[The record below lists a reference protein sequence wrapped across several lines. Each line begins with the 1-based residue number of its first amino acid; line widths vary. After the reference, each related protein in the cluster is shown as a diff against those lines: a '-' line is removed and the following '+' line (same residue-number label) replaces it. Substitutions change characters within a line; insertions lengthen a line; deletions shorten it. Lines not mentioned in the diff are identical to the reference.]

1 VDKSNQQINKST
13 NNQHKAGFVSIL
25 GNPNVGKSTL
35 MNALIG
41 ERLSIITNKAQTTRH
56 RIMGI
61 VNGADFQIVYSDTP
75 GVLTP
80 NYKMQEYM
88 MKYVETALSD
98 SDILLYMVECGET
111 AYNEKVIKSLVL
123 SQTPTILLINK
134 IDAVSAEQ
142 TAASKLHW
150 ETVLHPAKTCCIS
163 ALRGD
168 NIGELITTIA
178 ELLPLSPP
186 YFPKDELTDRPMRF
200 FVSEIIREKILLQFK
215 KEIPYSVEIVVE
227 SYKETNKI
235 THIDAMIYVERE
247 SQKAIMLG
255 HNGKAIKELG
265 TQSRL
270 AIEDFIGQKV
280 FLSLSI
286 KVQKDWRNDD
296 SRLKGFGYG
305 I

>member
-1 VDKSNQQINKST
+1 ME
-13 NNQHKAGFVSIL
+13 HRAGFVSIL

-61 VNGADFQIVYSDTP
+61 VNGDDFQIVYSDTP
-75 GVLTP
+75 GLLTP

-88 MKYVETALSD
+88 MQYVSTALKD
-98 SDILLYMVECGET
+98 SDIILYMVECGET
-111 AYNEKVIKSLVL
+111 AYNEKVVESLTQSGTPVILIVNKMDIATGEQAIATISHWKNVL
-123 SQTPTILLINK
+123 N
-134 IDAVSAEQ
+134 
-142 TAASKLHW
+142 
-150 ETVLHPAKTCCIS
+150 PAKISCIP
-163 ALRGD
+163 ALHG
-168 NIGELITTIA
+168 IHLAELTTSIA
-178 ELLPLSPP
+178 ELLPVSPP

-227 SYKETNKI
+227 SYKEKGKM

-255 HNGKAIKELG
+255 HKGEAIKELG
-265 TQSRL
+265 TKSRL
-270 AIEDFIGQKV
+270 AIEEFIGQKV

-296 SRLKGFGYG
+296 SRLKCFGYG

>member
-1 VDKSNQQINKST
+1 MSEG
-13 NNQHKAGFVSIL
+13 NQHKAGFVSIL

-41 ERLSIITNKAQTTRH
+41 ERLSIISNKAQTTRH

-98 SDILLYMVECGET
+98 SDIILYMAECGET
-111 AYNEKVIKSLVL
+111 ACNEKVMKSLL
-123 SQTPTILLINK
+123 QSKTPIILIINK
-134 IDAVSAEQ
+134 IDMVSAEQ
-142 TAASKLHW
+142 LEVSKLHW
-150 ETVLHPAKTCCIS
+150 ENLLRPAKTCCIS

-168 NIGELITTIA
+168 NIGDLAASIA

-200 FVSEIIREKILLQFK
+200 FVSEIIREKILFLFK
-215 KEIPYSVEIVVE
+215 KEIPYSVEVVVE
-227 SYKETNKI
+227 SYKERDKMTC
-235 THIDAMIYVERE
+235 IDAVIYAERE

-255 HNGKAIKELG
+255 HNGNSIKELG

-286 KVQKDWRNDD
+286 KVQRNWRNDD
-296 SRLKGFGYG
+296 NRLKRFGYG
-305 I
+305 F

>member
-1 VDKSNQQINKST
+1 MPTNQLTEPT

-61 VNGADFQIVYSDTP
+61 VNGGDFQIVYSDTP

-111 AYNEKVIKSLVL
+111 AYNEKVVESLRN
-123 SQTPTILLINK
+123 SETPTILIINK
-134 IDAVSAEQ
+134 IDAASAEQ
-142 TAASKLHW
+142 LLVCQSHW
-150 ETVLHPAKTCCIS
+150 EKVLSPAKTCYIS

-168 NIGELITTIA
+168 NIEELVRTVA
-178 ELLPLSPP
+178 EMLPVSPP

-200 FVSEIIREKILLQFK
+200 FVSEIIREKVLLQFK

-227 SYKETNKI
+227 SYKEKSKI
-235 THIDAMIYVERE
+235 TYIDAMIYVERE

-255 HNGKAIKELG
+255 HNGNAIKELG
-265 TQSRL
+265 VQSRL

-296 SRLKGFGYG
+296 NRLKRFGYG
-305 I
+305 V

>member
-1 VDKSNQQINKST
+1 ME
-13 NNQHKAGFVSIL
+13 NNREEQHKAGFVSIL
-25 GNPNVGKSTL
+25 GSPNVGKSTL

-61 VNGADFQIVYSDTP
+61 VNGTDFQIVYSDTP

-88 MKYVETALSD
+88 MRYVETALGD
-98 SDILLYMVECGET
+98 SDIILYMVECGET
-111 AYNEKVIKSLVL
+111 AYNEKIVARIIQTETPVVL
-123 SQTPTILLINK
+123 IINK
-134 IDAVSAEQ
+134 IDLVSEEQ
-142 TAASKLHW
+142 LAHSRLHW
-150 ETVLHPAKTCCIS
+150 ENTLHPSKTVCIS

-168 NIGELITTIA
+168 NIA
-178 ELLPLSPP
+178 ELVASIVEFLPLSPP

-227 SYKETNKI
+227 SYKEKNKM
-235 THIDAMIYVERE
+235 TCIDAMIYVERE

-255 HNGKAIKELG
+255 HNGNSIKELG
-265 TQSRL
+265 IQSRL

-296 SRLKGFGYG
+296 KRLKHFGYG
-305 I
+305 V

>member
-1 VDKSNQQINKST
+1 ME
-13 NNQHKAGFVSIL
+13 HKAGYVSIL

-61 VNGADFQIVYSDTP
+61 VNGDDFQIVYSDTP
-75 GVLTP
+75 GVLSP

-88 MKYVETALSD
+88 MKYISTALSD
-98 SDILLYMVECGET
+98 SDIILYMVECGET
-111 AYNEKVIKSLVL
+111 AYNEKVVANLIQ
-123 SQTPTILLINK
+123 SQTPTILIINK
-134 IDAVSAEQ
+134 IDAVSMEQ
-142 TAASKLHW
+142 VAASQLHW
-150 ETVLHPAKTCCIS
+150 ENTLHPAKTCCIS

-168 NIGELITTIA
+168 NLAELVAAIS
-178 ELLPLSPP
+178 ELLPISPP

-215 KEIPYSVEIVVE
+215 KEIPYSVEIVIE
-227 SYKETNKI
+227 GYKEKAKI
-235 THIDAMIYVERE
+235 TYIDAMIYVERE

-255 HNGKAIKELG
+255 HKGEAIKELG

-270 AIEDFIGQKV
+270 AIEEFIGQKV

-296 SRLKGFGYG
+296 MRLRRFGYG
-305 I
+305 V

>member
-1 VDKSNQQINKST
+1 MEK
-13 NNQHKAGFVSIL
+13 QHRAGFVSIL

-61 VNGADFQIVYSDTP
+61 VNEDDFQIVYSDTP
-75 GVLTP
+75 GLLTP

-88 MKYVETALSD
+88 MQYVGIALKD
-98 SDILLYMVECGET
+98 SDIILYMVECGET
-111 AYNEKVIKSLVL
+111 ACNEKVVASLVQ
-123 SQTPTILLINK
+123 SKTPVILIINK
-134 IDAVSAEQ
+134 IDTASAEQ
-142 TAASKLHW
+142 TEASKLHW
-150 ETVLHPAKTCCIS
+150 ENTLQPVKTIGIS
-163 ALRGD
+163 ALQGD
-168 NIGELITTIA
+168 NIAELATLIV

-200 FVSEIIREKILLQFK
+200 FVSEIIREKILLQFR

-227 SYKETNKI
+227 GYKEKNKI
-235 THIDAMIYVERE
+235 THIDALIYVERE

-255 HNGKAIKELG
+255 HNGSSIKELG

-270 AIEDFIGQKV
+270 AIEEFIGQKV

-296 SRLKGFGYG
+296 ERLKRFGYG
-305 I
+305 V

>member
-1 VDKSNQQINKST
+1 MEE
-13 NNQHKAGFVSIL
+13 QHKAGFVSIL

-61 VNGADFQIVYSDTP
+61 VNGDDFQIVYSDTP

-88 MKYVETALSD
+88 MKYVENTLKD
-98 SDILLYMVECGET
+98 SDIILYMVECGET
-111 AYNEKVIKSLVL
+111 AYNEKIVASLL
-123 SQTPTILLINK
+123 QSKTPIILIINK
-134 IDAVSAEQ
+134 IDIVSTEQ
-142 TAASKLHW
+142 LSASQLHW
-150 ETVLHPAKTCCIS
+150 ENTLCPAKTCCIS

-168 NIGELITTIA
+168 NMDNLLACIA
-178 ELLPLSPP
+178 ELLPFSPP

-200 FVSEIIREKILLQFK
+200 FVSEIIREKVLLQFK
-215 KEIPYSVEIVVE
+215 KEIPYSVEIVIE
-227 SYKETNKI
+227 SYKEKNNI
-235 THIDAMIYVERE
+235 TCIDAMIYVERE

-255 HNGKAIKELG
+255 HNGIAIKELG
-265 TQSRL
+265 VQSRL
-270 AIEDFIGQKV
+270 AIENFIGQKV

-296 SRLKGFGYG
+296 KRLKHFGYG
-305 I
+305 C

>member
-1 VDKSNQQINKST
+1 MEI
-13 NNQHKAGFVSIL
+13 QHKAGFVSIL

-61 VNGADFQIVYSDTP
+61 VNGDDFQIVYSDTP

-88 MKYVETALSD
+88 MRYVETAIND
-98 SDILLYMVECGET
+98 SDIILYMVECGET
-111 AYNEKVIKSLVL
+111 ACNEKITASLIA
-123 SQTPTILLINK
+123 SQTPIILIINK
-134 IDAVSAEQ
+134 IDTVSAEE
-142 TAASKLHW
+142 TAASVLHW
-150 ETVLHPAKTCCIS
+150 STLLQPAKTCCIS

-168 NIGELITTIA
+168 NIVDLIAAIT
-178 ELLPLSPP
+178 EFLPFSPP

-200 FVSEIIREKILLQFK
+200 FVSEIIREKVLLQFK

-227 SYKETNKI
+227 KYEEKVAI
-235 THIDAMIYVERE
+235 THVDAMIYVERE

-255 HNGKAIKELG
+255 HNGSSIKELG

-286 KVQKDWRNDD
+286 KVQKDWRQDD
-296 SRLKGFGYG
+296 KRLRGFGYG
-305 I
+305 A

>member
-1 VDKSNQQINKST
+1 MEK
-13 NNQHKAGFVSIL
+13 QHRAGFVSIL

-61 VNGADFQIVYSDTP
+61 VNGDDFQIVYSDTP

-80 NYKMQEYM
+80 NYKMQAYM
-88 MKYVETALSD
+88 MKYVETALND
-98 SDILLYMVECGET
+98 SDIILYMVECGET
-111 AYNEKVIKSLVL
+111 ACNEKIMASLIQ
-123 SQTPTILLINK
+123 SKTPTILIINK
-134 IDAVSAEQ
+134 IDAVSTEQAEV
-142 TAASKLHW
+142 SKLHW
-150 ETVLHPAKTCCIS
+150 ENILHPAKTCCIS

-168 NIGELITTIA
+168 NLAELAASIA

-227 SYKETNKI
+227 SYKEKDKMTC
-235 THIDAMIYVERE
+235 IDAMIYVERE

-255 HNGKAIKELG
+255 HNGNAIKELG
-265 TQSRL
+265 IQSRL
-270 AIEDFIGQKV
+270 AIEEFIGQKV

-286 KVQKDWRNDD
+286 KVQKDWRNSDE
-296 SRLKGFGYG
+296 RLKRFGYG
-305 I
+305 M